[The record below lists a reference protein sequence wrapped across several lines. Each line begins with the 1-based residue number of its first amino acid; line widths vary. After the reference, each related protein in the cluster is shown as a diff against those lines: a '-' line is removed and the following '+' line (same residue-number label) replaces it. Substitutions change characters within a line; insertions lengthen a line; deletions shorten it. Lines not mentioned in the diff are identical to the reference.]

1 MLKTCIRLLLVWV
14 VLHPASCIRTQTPG
28 PDASWPIIYSSNGES
43 DVTAND
49 YDQIGPDLR
58 RKIHE
63 YDLLPASRKVLRYSA
78 NTPEFLDGQFHA
90 ALCRTSNCRAS
101 FDKWDCGELCETYLP
116 DGQVLRAF
124 STFPMGVTGNIVLSH
139 QKKTIYVLVR
149 GASSVRNKIT
159 ASSNRL
165 VVDQDVSNIKLVDHP
180 FIEGAKVQEGLLG
193 AVRDIYKIVH
203 TALYD
208 QLSLTPDYKVDVTG
222 HSFGAGVGSLL
233 VAELNHRLD
242 LVNSTNL
249 SGHLMGKARV
259 GTYKYAAYFA
269 QQNLSIRR
277 YVEEGDDIVHYPD
290 IRDGYV
296 HEGDEYWLENAI
308 IQEMLVCPGPYETRD
323 CSNRV
328 RYTKSTQHL
337 IYWNII
343 QNCDTDFN
351 NII

>member
-1 MLKTCIRLLLVWV
+1 MLKLCIRLLLVWAI
-14 VLHPASCIRTQTPG
+14 LHPAVCIRTQTPG

-43 DVTAND
+43 DATAQD
-49 YDQIGPDLR
+49 YDRIGSDFR
-58 RKIHE
+58 RNLHE
-63 YDLLPASRKVLRYSA
+63 YELLPAAREVLRYNAS
-78 NTPEFLDGQFHA
+78 TQEFLDAQFHA

-116 DGQVLRAF
+116 DGQVIRAF
-124 STFPMGVTGNIVLSH
+124 STFPMG
-139 QKKTIYVLVR
+139 
-149 GASSVRNKIT
+149 
-159 ASSNRL
+159 
-165 VVDQDVSNIKLVDHP
+165 VSNIKLVDHP

-208 QLSLTPDYKVDVTG
+208 QLQLTPDYKVDVTG

-259 GTYKYAAYFA
+259 GTYKYAEYFA

-308 IQEMLVCPGPYETRD
+308 MQEMSLCPGPYETRD

-328 RYTKSTQHL
+328 KYTKSTQHL

-343 QNCDTDFN
+343 QNCDTDFF